1 MTTQDAID
9 RLADWLREKTAGLRY
24 QFAPARANSEKTDEE
39 RKLVAPVVYAGNFPR
54 RVSRHVE
61 EGEEPEEEP
70 QEAPSIIVTVG
81 RGGAELDTAQGV
93 VTMPMAL
100 HIETWSPGEIDEY
113 GEMFPTKESCRDIIA
128 LTDEIVKAL
137 AVDDVTFPGGLNITG
152 NISYEI
158 DDYFTASRH
167 PYYYATVS
175 FSVSFVRALPSQTY
189 L

>member
-9 RLADWLREKTAGLRY
+9 RLAEWLREQVAPLRY
-24 QFAPARANSEKTDEE
+24 QFSPARANSVKTDEE

-54 RVSRHVE
+54 GVAMHKGDEAE
-61 EGEEPEEEP
+61 EA
-70 QEAPSIIVTVG
+70 QEAPAIIVTVG

-93 VTMPMAL
+93 VTMPVAM
-100 HIETWSPGEIDEY
+100 HIMVWSPGAIDEY
-113 GEMFPTKESCRDIIA
+113 GQMHPTDESCRDIIS
-128 LTDEIVKAL
+128 LTDEVVKAL
-137 AVDDVTFPGGLNITG
+137 AVADVEFPGGLNITG

-175 FSVSFVRALPSQTY
+175 FEVSYVRALPHNNY
-189 L
+189 F